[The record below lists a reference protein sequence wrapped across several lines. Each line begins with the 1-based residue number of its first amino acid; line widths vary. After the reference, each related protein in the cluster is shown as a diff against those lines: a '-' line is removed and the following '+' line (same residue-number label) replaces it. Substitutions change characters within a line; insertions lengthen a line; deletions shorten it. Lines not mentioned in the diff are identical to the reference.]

1 MKFIPTNFRE
11 AFLIVPEPLQD
22 SRGFFERTYCERE
35 FAKLGIEDVFV
46 QHSRSFSALKGTLR
60 GMHFQK
66 HPHTEA
72 KLVSC
77 AKGAIRD
84 VIVDLR
90 PDSETFRHWQEF
102 ELSAANRHQLYVPL
116 GFAHGFQTLED
127 DTEIN
132 YLISTFYD
140 SDASTGVRHDDPA
153 LGIDWP
159 LPITVI
165 SDRDRNWPLMSI

>member
-1 MKFIPTNFRE
+1 MKFIQTNFRE

-35 FAKLGIEDVFV
+35 FATLGIQDVFV

-60 GMHFQK
+60 GLHFQK

-77 AKGAIRD
+77 AKGAIHD

-90 PDSETFRHWQEF
+90 PDSETFRH
-102 ELSAANRHQLYVPL
+102 
-116 GFAHGFQTLED
+116 
-127 DTEIN
+127 
-132 YLISTFYD
+132 
-140 SDASTGVRHDDPA
+140 
-153 LGIDWP
+153 
-159 LPITVI
+159 
-165 SDRDRNWPLMSI
+165 

>member
-35 FAKLGIEDVFV
+35 FATLGIQDVFV
-46 QHSRSFSALKGTLR
+46 QHSRSLSALRGTLR

-66 HPHTEA
+66 EPHEEA
-72 KLVSC
+72 KVVSC
-77 AKGAIRD
+77 AKGAIHD

-90 PDSETFRHWQEF
+90 PGSETFLRWQAF
-102 ELSAANRHQLYVPL
+102 ELSSANRHQLYVPV

-127 DTEIN
+127 NTEVN
-132 YLISTFYD
+132 YLISNFYQP
-140 SDASTGVRHDDPA
+140 DASTGLRYDDPV

-159 LPITVI
+159 LAVSVI
-165 SDRDRNWPLMSI
+165 SERDQSWPLIAD